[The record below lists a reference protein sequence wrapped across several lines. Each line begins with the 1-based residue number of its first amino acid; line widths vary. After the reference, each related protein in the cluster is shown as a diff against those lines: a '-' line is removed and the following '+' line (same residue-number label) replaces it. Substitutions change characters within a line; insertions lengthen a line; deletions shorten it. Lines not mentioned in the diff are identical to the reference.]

1 MTYQEI
7 PFEERVVH
15 IRFEGR
21 SRSIPF
27 SVLDIG
33 NMSDDW
39 EVRRA
44 LARYL
49 GVPVR
54 KLEPYVVERHA
65 NGNITVRPVAVFG

>member
-27 SVLDIG
+27 NVLDIG

-49 GVPVR
+49 GVSVR
-54 KLEPYVVERHA
+54 KPA
-65 NGNITVRPVAVFG
+65 